1 MFLFSPR
8 ARIPTVQHHAVPLG
22 LLFVVLLAAVGGGQ
36 AKGEV
41 EREAEGLLRGKDG
54 EVAFF
59 SDIAN

>member
-1 MFLFSPR
+1 M
-8 ARIPTVQHHAVPLG
+8 QHHALPLW

-59 SDIAN
+59 LETAN